1 MSRNYLIRSK
11 AIMKFKKIALSLI
24 AQTFV
29 LGGLV
34 FAGLNRGTTPVSKV
48 NADGDPTPLLRN
60 HVSATENSHTRS
72 GSWETFSFR
81 FAASYTSRA
90 NKYDQVY
97 LSTLDPT
104 FIESEQTQ
112 HSKPEEIPHYD
123 GFVSSIKGKGE
134 VATDSTHGNKSLL
147 VIPRGVQVTT
157 RYIFDTKT
165 INTGAMGSNEETG
178 NVQYGYIFG
187 VFIPNTVTTIEAD
200 AFKNV
205 PSTVTMYCE
214 SASKPAG
221 WDSNWTDA
229 ANIVWGVDV
238 QSDEGF
244 NLFKETFS
252 SDVSTKDDIEKEVL
266 LRRSTLT
273 EEVPTGYSYSLGF
286 KSTVNFKRVDPL
298 DPTKLV
304 DVSETYDKPLT
315 VEYTLTNKDGSEVA
329 GTPVVLDITN
339 ADRGFDGVGFVV
351 GSIETNLTF
360 TIPVAKGQTVDSA
373 SLVFKNIFTIGRARD
388 AKRIGEGGVIEDD
401 LGAPLTPYVDL
412 GEYSLTP
419 SNTVTTIISL
429 ADLTEFSVKPFS
441 TFAGFTQV
449 NFEMSNKAA
458 FALGKYNPA
467 YADYRAQIARGEYY
481 VRFRF
486 VGLFDSHL
494 EIKLK
499 GDATPHR
506 VLLDTPTQYD
516 YLIVGTKAKG
526 NPVGF
531 LFKNTDVCANFDPNQ
546 IESIKFLNMC
556 LRAEVVKNDPNASKA
571 VVYTQATFAVVDM
584 FNVATDGASPV
595 TNLLVVLAIVAGA
608 YVVLF
613 AAGSVGLYFYLK
625 NKYKNDE
632 FRRMNTK
639 KYIGKA
645 IKNFFEFFVVTL
657 AITFIVFR
665 TAILNS
671 RVVMYN
677 PLDPYVIVFSV
688 VALIFIGLTIKD
700 VVVATK
706 QSLENKKK
714 RKLHIGDDKVEDGT
728 N

>member
-1 MSRNYLIRSK
+1 
-11 AIMKFKKIALSLI
+11 MKFKKIALSLI

-34 FAGLNRGTTPVSKV
+34 FAGLNRGATPVSKV

-90 NKYDQVY
+90 NQFDQVY

-104 FIESEQTQ
+104 FIESEQTT
-112 HSKPEEIPHYD
+112 HSDPAEIPHFE

-134 VATDSTHGNKSLL
+134 VSSDTTHGKKSLL

-157 RYIFDTKT
+157 RYIFDAKT
-165 INTGAMGSNEETG
+165 INAGAMGATETAAAS
-178 NVQYGYIFG
+178 QYAYIFG
-187 VFIPNTVTTIEAD
+187 VFIPNTVVTVEAD

-205 PSTVTMYCE
+205 PDTVTLYCE
-214 SASKPAG
+214 AASKPAG
-221 WDSNWTDA
+221 WDDNWTDA
-229 ANIVWGVDV
+229 TNIEWGIDV
-238 QSDEGF
+238 QSDEGYA
-244 NLFKETFS
+244 LFAETFS
-252 SDVSTKDDIEKEVL
+252 SVLDSKSDLEANVL
-266 LRRSTLT
+266 LRKSTLS

-286 KSTVNFKRVDPL
+286 KSTVNYKKVDPS
-298 DPTKLV
+298 DPTKLINV
-304 DVSETYDKPLT
+304 TETYDKPLT
-315 VEYTLTNKDGSEVA
+315 VEYKIKNKDGSTVD
-329 GTPVVLDITN
+329 GTPVALDVTN
-339 ADRGFDGVGFVV
+339 IDRGFDGVGDTV
-351 GSIETNLTF
+351 GSIEANLTF
-360 TIPVAKGQTVDSA
+360 TIPVSNGQTVEST
-373 SLVFKNIFTIGRARD
+373 SLVFRNIYAIGRARD
-388 AKRIGEGGVIEDD
+388 AKRINSSTGVIEDD
-401 LGAPLTPYVDL
+401 PGAPLTPYVDL
-412 GEYSLTP
+412 GEYSLAP
-419 SNTVTTIISL
+419 SNTVTTIIALS
-429 ADLTEFSVKPFS
+429 DLTEFSVKPFS
-441 TFAGFTQV
+441 TFAGYTQV

-467 YADYRAQIARGEYY
+467 YADYRAQIAKGEYY

-516 YLIVGTKAKG
+516 YLIIGTQAKG

-531 LFKNTDVCANFDPNQ
+531 LFKNSDVCANFDPSQ

-571 VVYTQATFAVVDM
+571 VVYTQATFAIVDM
-584 FNVATDGASPV
+584 FNASTSGSSPV
-595 TNLLVVLAIVAGA
+595 TDLLVVLAIVAGA

-639 KYIGKA
+639 RYVTKA
-645 IKNFFEFFVVTL
+645 VRNFFEFFVVAL

-665 TAILNS
+665 TAIMNS

-677 PLDPYVIVFSV
+677 PLDPFVIMFSV
-688 VALIFIGLTIKD
+688 VGLIFVGLTIKD